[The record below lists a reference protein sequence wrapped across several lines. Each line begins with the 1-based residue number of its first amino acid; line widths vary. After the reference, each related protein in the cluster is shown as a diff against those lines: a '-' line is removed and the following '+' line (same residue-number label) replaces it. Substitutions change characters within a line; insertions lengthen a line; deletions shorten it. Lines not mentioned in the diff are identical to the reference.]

1 MAQSSTF
8 STAMR
13 PVPVSTDERSLGELV
28 TELARETNT
37 LMSKEVQLAKVEL
50 SQKVSQVG
58 KGAGVVG
65 VGAALGLVGLTL
77 VAAALA
83 VALAAVMPLWL
94 SSLLVGGALLAVGG
108 VLAKGG
114 LAALRHVD
122 PVPRQTVETLKED
135 ALWVKERV
143 R

>member
-1 MAQSSTF
+1 
-8 STAMR
+8 MR

-65 VGAALGLVGLTL
+65 VGAALALVGLTL

-94 SSLLVGGALLAVGG
+94 SSLLVGGALMAVGG

-122 PVPRQTVETLKED
+122 PVPRKTVETLKED